1 MSNGHL
7 TVTVSLKDCIF
18 EVYDLMG
25 KKVLSQKLNEG
36 ESKVDLTTLNNGTYL
51 LKVSQN
57 GKTIKTDKVVLNK

>member
-1 MSNGHL
+1 
-7 TVTVSLKDCIF
+7 
-18 EVYDLMG
+18 MG

>member
-51 LKVSQN
+51 FKVSQN